1 MEPGDR
7 SEGGPVQPCWDLPK
21 MSKLGYIFPWATQK
35 IGLYYLILMVD
46 PVDRKFEV
54 PAMAI
59 DQILMMFSFK
69 LSFVSFL
76 DVEVKP
82 CFRRPRPDDGWRWFS
97 LRHAAGRF
105 INMFP
110 RNHPKCISI
119 IPIIYQLYTIHGA
132 FPVVNRVFENC
143 VNRCELGKRWWTWTN
158 QLGPDLQAWRQ
169 SCKDMFGPASHRTWK
184 VSLYKFGPH

>member
-1 MEPGDR
+1 
-7 SEGGPVQPCWDLPK
+7 

-46 PVDRKFEV
+46 PVDRNFEV

-82 CFRRPRPDDGWRWFS
+82 CFRRPKAR
-97 LRHAAGRF
+97 
-105 INMFP
+105 
-110 RNHPKCISI
+110 
-119 IPIIYQLYTIHGA
+119 
-132 FPVVNRVFENC
+132 
-143 VNRCELGKRWWTWTN
+143 
-158 QLGPDLQAWRQ
+158 
-169 SCKDMFGPASHRTWK
+169 
-184 VSLYKFGPH
+184 